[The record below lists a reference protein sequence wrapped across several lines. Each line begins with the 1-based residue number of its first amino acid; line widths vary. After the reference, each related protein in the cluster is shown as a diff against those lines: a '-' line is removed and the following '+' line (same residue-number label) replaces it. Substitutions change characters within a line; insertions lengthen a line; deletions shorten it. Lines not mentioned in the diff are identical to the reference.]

1 MSGGLGPLFSLL
13 ISPMS
18 QPIEQNMQSIVS
30 HRLSEARLDGP
41 AQLSGEWVLDRSATQ
56 GGALREFLL
65 ACGAPRIFAGPL
77 ARKFDS
83 DHLVIAAS
91 AEAVS
96 LATPRNGWSL
106 PIKLQTDATYSRGT
120 ETIVATPRGSQRASL
135 SRTDSVNVIE
145 IVKLGPAVGERV
157 TERYTA
163 LEGRLEQELHHM
175 SPDGKAEVIVRRVFK
190 RKLSA

>member
-1 MSGGLGPLFSLL
+1 MPPQLAQSMQMNLNQHLSPGLIGGQAP
-13 ISPMS
+13 
-18 QPIEQNMQSIVS
+18 
-30 HRLSEARLDGP
+30 
-41 AQLSGEWVLDRSATQ
+41 LSGEWILDRSASEA
-56 GGALREFLL
+56 GALQEFLL

-91 AEAVS
+91 AESVS
-96 LATPRNGWSL
+96 LATPRKGWTL

-120 ETIVATPRGSQRASL
+120 ETIVATPRGSQLASL
-135 SRTDSVNVIE
+135 SPTESADVIE

-157 TERYTA
+157 TERYTTVDGK
-163 LEGRLEQELHHM
+163 LKQELHHV
-175 SPDGKAEVIVRRVFK
+175 SPDGKSEVVVHRVFK